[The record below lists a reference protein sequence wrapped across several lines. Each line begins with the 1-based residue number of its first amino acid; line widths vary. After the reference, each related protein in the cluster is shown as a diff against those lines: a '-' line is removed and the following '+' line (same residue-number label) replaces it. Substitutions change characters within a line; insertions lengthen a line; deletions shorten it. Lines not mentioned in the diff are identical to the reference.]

1 VRDGELVTSLIAF
14 PFAVGPDG
22 AVVTVEDGSDLFVE
36 QQLQVI
42 VGTRLGERP
51 MCWPFGIP
59 DPAFDEIQPGDV
71 QAVLDDYGPFGV
83 TVDEVVAEPVPTGP
97 GGTSVVSQVTVRW
110 QWSDGPGGDES

>member
-1 VRDGELVTSLIAF
+1 MLIAF

-22 AVVTVEDGSDLFVE
+22 AVVTVEDGTDDFVE

-42 VGTRLGERP
+42 VGTRPGERP

-71 QAVLDDYGPFGV
+71 QAVLDDFGPFGV
-83 TVDEVVAEPVPTGP
+83 SVDAVDAEPLPTGP
-97 GGTSVVSQVTVRW
+97 GGTSVASRVTVSW
-110 QWSDGPGGDES
+110 QWSDGAGGDLS

>member
-1 VRDGELVTSLIAF
+1 VREGDGVTSLIAF

-42 VGTRLGERP
+42 IGTHPGERP
-51 MCWPFGIP
+51 MCWPFGVP

-83 TVDEVVAEPVPTGP
+83 TVTDVTAEPVPAGP
-97 GGTSVVSQVTVRW
+97 GGAGVVSAVTVQW
-110 QWSDGPGGDES
+110 QWSSGGSGGDR